1 MTAFN
6 QNAATGRISN
16 TRTAAG
22 LLWVLAAILSL
33 TGCGH
38 LVSSAMDDVADG
50 ITRAVTDSDD
60 LETVKTGLPA
70 YLLMVDGLVQNDP
83 ENDSLLR
90 AAAALNGAYS
100 GMFAEDAQRR
110 HRMTD
115 KALDYGFRAI
125 CLRRIQFCDVRG
137 ERFDVFEQ
145 AVASTDRGDV
155 PNLFALGSAW
165 AGWIQAR
172 SGDIEA
178 IAQLPHVEAIMKRVV
193 VLDEGYKGGEA
204 HIYLGVLAALIP
216 PAAGGQPDVARGH
229 FERAIELSEGK
240 NLLAKVLYAERY
252 ARMVFDRALHD
263 RLLQE
268 VLAADPNRPGYT
280 LSNVFAQQRART
292 LLQSAGDY
300 F

>member
-1 MTAFN
+1 MIASNPNTA
-6 QNAATGRISN
+6 AGRTSN
-16 TRTAAG
+16 TSFAAG
-22 LLWVLAAILSL
+22 LLWVLAAVWFL

-38 LVSSAMDDVADG
+38 LVSSAMDDMAEG
-50 ITRAVTDSDD
+50 ITRAVTESDD

-110 HRMTD
+110 RRMTD

-125 CLRRIQFCDVRG
+125 CLRRIQFCAVRG

-193 VLDEGYKGGEA
+193 ALDEGYKGGEA

-240 NLLAKVLYAERY
+240 NLLAEVLFAERY
-252 ARMVFDRALHD
+252 ARMVFDRGLHD
-263 RLLQE
+263 RLLRE

-292 LLQSAGDY
+292 LLQSADDY